1 MSVAL
6 EWGPVGARALS
17 ESCDVLVVVDVL
29 SFTTAVTV
37 AVERGA
43 RVWPHVGGESAGVL
57 AREIGAVL
65 AGNRGSHEGLTL
77 SPSSLLQIEQDA
89 RLVLPSP
96 NGSAIAFAAVNDGVT
111 AIGGGVTVLAGCL
124 RNATAVGRHV
134 RDFARI
140 GVVPAGERWGDGSLR
155 PAYEDLVGAGA
166 VIERIVAHDPATRLS
181 PDAEAAALAFRSLRP
196 LEQCPSGRELVERGF
211 ADDVRIASELDVCDV
226 VPRLTEGRFLAASPP
241 R

>member
-6 EWGPVGARALS
+6 EWGPVGAKVLS
-17 ESCDVLVVVDVL
+17 ETCDVLVVVDVL
-29 SFTTAVTV
+29 SFSTAVTV

-43 RVWPHVGGESAGVL
+43 RVWPHTGGESAGAL

-65 AGNRGSHEGLTL
+65 AGNRGSHDGPTL
-77 SPSSLLQIEQDA
+77 SPASLLDIREDT

-96 NGSAIAFAAVNDGVT
+96 NGSAIAFAAVNGGVT
-111 AIGGGVTVLAGCL
+111 AIDGGVTVVAGCL
-124 RNATAVGRHV
+124 RNARAVGRWL

-166 VIERIVAHDPATRLS
+166 VIDQIMSHDPGRELS
-181 PDAEAAALAFRSLRP
+181 PEAEAAALSFRSLRP

-211 ADDVRIASELDVCDV
+211 ADDVRIASELCVSSA
-226 VPRLTEGRFLAASPP
+226 VPRLVEGRFVAA
-241 R
+241 